1 MKTMLRYITENAE
14 QCAKVAVRDSGKTL
28 LDSMIGEVL
37 VTCEKLVWLADY
49 GEQYLLP
56 EERKTGRMMMM
67 KKVHV
72 EFVPYG
78 VIGVII
84 PWNYPFHNVFNP
96 VSAALFSGNAI
107 VLKVSEYASWSI
119 SYYKRIID
127 ACLESVGAPKDLVQY
142 VVGYRTT
149 GEALVKSKID
159 KMIFLL
165 ILIKAVSRLFMMLIK
180 I

>member
-1 MKTMLRYITENAE
+1 MVNTLNKPEFEAVVTETSYVISDLKHTIKNLSRW
-14 QCAKVAVRDSGKTL
+14 AK
-28 LDSMIGEVL
+28 
-37 VTCEKLVWLADY
+37 
-49 GEQYLLP
+49 P
-56 EERKTGRMMMM
+56 
-67 KKVHV
+67 KKVFPFIV
-72 EFVPYG
+72 NIPSSDYIYKEPYG
-78 VIGVII
+78 KVLII
-84 PWNYPFHNVFNP
+84 SPWNYPFHNVFNP

-159 KMIFLL
+159 KMI
-165 ILIKAVSRLFMMLIK
+165 
-180 I
+180 